1 METSAHDCRRKRSA
15 ARERTEGQPGA
26 ALGRCEASCEA
37 GGTGF
42 VSRRDRTGVVLCSRT
57 DAAGAEKAWPAR
69 RKFAAVAQEDA
80 APSWKTWMKAPFFTG
95 LIDSYNYGPNV
106 EEAVSGALAQE
117 FSPGQRGVFVVDERL
132 TGSTEGRVVK
142 LP

>member
-15 ARERTEGQPGA
+15 ARERTEGQPVA
-26 ALGRCEASCEA
+26 ALGGCEASCAA

-80 APSWKTWMKAPFFTG
+80 ATSGETWMKAPLFTV
-95 LIDSYNYGPNV
+95 LIDSYNYGQYV
-106 EEAVSGALAQE
+106 GEAGPRVLGADFPAV
-117 FSPGQRGVFVVDERL
+117 GRGVRVGGAGATDE
-132 TGSTEGRVVK
+132 T
-142 LP
+142 